1 MFKNW
6 DLTEGIFI
14 RIFTIKSNS
23 WAVVVVK
30 WSVCEPSTAIIRDW
44 IPLKPTVFTIKF
56 AFEKIENKQR
66 RGGDW
71 PSLKNYS
78 TLKNAF

>member
-1 MFKNW
+1 MGCGGGQVVSMRAIYCNNPR
-6 DLTEGIFI
+6 LNTTEAY
-14 RIFTIKSNS
+14 S
-23 WAVVVVK
+23 
-30 WSVCEPSTAIIRDW
+30 
-44 IPLKPTVFTIKF
+44 FTIKF